1 MNNHAM
7 QTLEFDKIKE
17 KLMEYAKSEQGKRHV
32 RELEPVINPVVI
44 QNRLIETTEARAILD
59 RGGSVPLHGLHEI
72 DQVML
77 KLGKGMVLHP
87 EQLTTLLE
95 LLETGSKLKKF
106 MKAREEIAPQ
116 VSSYAFSI
124 DDLEDLAEEILRC
137 IRHGRVDDQASKEL
151 SKARKKVAIVEERIK
166 SRLEHYLRSSA
177 YRDYIQDGVISMR
190 DGRYVIPIKAEHRR
204 QIDGSVL
211 DRSSSG
217 QTVFIEPEEIKKL
230 QNECNYLK
238 AEVEAEEHKILTY
251 LTGLVESYQGEIS
264 INIETMAHYDFLF
277 AKAKLS
283 KSMNGRSVGL
293 NTRNIIRVKG
303 AKHPL
308 IGESAEPL
316 DFGIGDSYT
325 ALVITGPNTG
335 GKTVAIKTV
344 GLLTLMVQAGLHV
357 PVEAGSEFAVFL
369 DLLVDIGDGQSIE
382 HSLSTFSSH
391 IRNIISIVECAHP
404 QTLVI
409 VDELGAGT
417 DPQEGMGLA
426 IAILEELD
434 KKGATILATTHYSE
448 IKEFAQ
454 SRERFEN
461 GSMEFDLQTLRPLY
475 RLKIGQAGES
485 QAFSI
490 ALRLGMKRTL
500 IERAHEITYKE
511 HKTYEQPIEQQ
522 FVHNEEVVMNHRAKL
537 EEAKEWE
544 KTFKQKQ
551 VKQEED
557 VPTEVKQREFTIGDR
572 VYIGSLKTSGIIYEL
587 ENHQGELGVMVG
599 QKKIKIN
606 KKRLTLQIESKELY
620 PENYDMAI
628 VFETKENRKKDRMM
642 GKKHVEGLRVERRTE
657 ENQ

>member
-1 MNNHAM
+1 MNQHAL

-17 KLMEYAKSEQGKRHV
+17 KLMEYIKSEQGRRYV
-32 RELEPVINPVVI
+32 RELAPSINPVVI
-44 QNRLIETTEARAILD
+44 QNLLNETTEARAILD
-59 RGGSVPLHGLHEI
+59 KGGSVPLHGLQDI
-72 DQVML
+72 DQVIQ

-87 EQLTTLLE
+87 DQLTTLLD

-106 MKAREEIAPQ
+106 MNGREDIAPQ
-116 VSSYAFSI
+116 VSSYAYSI
-124 DDLEDLAEEILRC
+124 DDLKDLVEEILRC

-166 SRLEHYLRSSA
+166 SRLEHYLRSST

-204 QIDGSVL
+204 HIEGNVL
-211 DRSSSG
+211 DRSASG
-217 QTVFIEPEEIKKL
+217 QTVFVEPEEIKKL
-230 QNECNYLK
+230 QNECNFLK

-251 LTGLVESYQGEIS
+251 LTGMVESYQREIS

-283 KSMNGRSVGL
+283 KAMNGRSVAL
-293 NTRNIIRVKG
+293 NTRNYIQIKG

-316 DFGIGDSYT
+316 DFVIGEKYT
-325 ALVITGPNTG
+325 ALLITGPNTG

-357 PVEAGSEFAVFL
+357 PVAAGSEFAIFL

-382 HSLSTFSSH
+382 QSLSTFSSH
-391 IRNIISIVECAHP
+391 IRNIISIVECAKP
-404 QTLVI
+404 RTLVI

-434 KKGATILATTHYSE
+434 NKGATILATTHYSE
-448 IKEFAQ
+448 IKEFAKKQ
-454 SRERFEN
+454 ERFEN
-461 GSMEFDLQTLRPLY
+461 GSMEFDIETLRPLY

-490 ALRLGMKRTL
+490 ALRLGMQRGL

-511 HKTYEQPIEQQ
+511 RKEYHPNYEPVLVKNQ
-522 FVHNEEVVMNHRAKL
+522 EVVQQHLTKL
-537 EEAKEWE
+537 EEAANA
-544 KTFKQKQ
+544 
-551 VKQEED
+551 
-557 VPTEVKQREFTIGDR
+557 QRSLKKKPIQPNPAARGFQIGDR

-599 QKKIKIN
+599 MKKIKIN

-628 VFETKENRKKDRMM
+628 VFETKEDRKKAKQM
-642 GKKHVEGLRVERRTE
+642 GKRHVEGLKIERQSE